1 MKKVIALFASLTF
14 LFISNSTRAQQNIA
28 ASDSINKRPQA
39 FYFEIL
45 GIGGLY
51 SVNYDTRFT
60 AKPDGLGIRG
70 GISYTQVSDI
80 SLFTLPV
87 QLNYLLGK
95 SEKYFEI
102 GLGATYASA
111 ALDMF
116 EDENDASGSTVFGT
130 MTFGYRKQPLDGG
143 FMFRGGVSPVFGKG
157 YFIPY
162 YPYLSFG
169 YSF

>member
-1 MKKVIALFASLTF
+1 MKKFIYLLCLLASIGTA
-14 LFISNSTRAQQNIA
+14 TRAQQITKT
-28 ASDSINKRPQA
+28 DSLNKRPQA
-39 FYFEIL
+39 VFFEIL
-45 GIGGLY
+45 GSGGLY
-51 SVNYDTRFT
+51 SVNYDTRFST
-60 AKPDGLGIRG
+60 KPDGLGIKV
-70 GISYTQVSDI
+70 GISYTQVSEA

-95 SEKYFEI
+95 SEKYFEV

-111 ALDMF
+111 ALDAF
-116 EDENDASGSTVFGT
+116 GDEDESESGSTVFGT

-162 YPYLSFG
+162 YPYISFG

>member
-1 MKKVIALFASLTF
+1 MKTTAILVTILFASTFTFAQKNAIKVDTLTK
-14 LFISNSTRAQQNIA
+14 N
-28 ASDSINKRPQA
+28 PQA
-39 FYFEIL
+39 VFFEIL
-45 GIGGLY
+45 GTGGLY
-51 SVNYDTRFT
+51 SVNYDTRFNRR
-60 AKPDGLGIRG
+60 PDGLGMKVG
-70 GISYTQVSDI
+70 LSYTQVTEA
-80 SLFTLPV
+80 SLFTVPV

-111 ALDMF
+111 EIDSF
-116 EDENDASGSTVFGT
+116 GDDEDGESGSTVFGT